1 MTPPGGGER
10 FPSAGAVPQGAA
22 LFVSEE
28 VTAYGNKS
36 GIDRHHRGA
45 GIFGGGAER
54 AAARIRRLYHRAHG
68 PAVPGTGREHHLG
81 GAGRAPGQDRRA
93 VRQNRAA
100 ARRQRQNTV
109 FQRHFTGRRKPMKR
123 FVSLLLAV
131 LMAAAVLSGCAK
143 QPQTPETPQEEAV
156 TIRVGGLKGPT
167 SMGLVKLLDDAENQ
181 KTANAIDFQ
190 MAASA
195 NELNPLFLKG
205 ELDILAVPA
214 NLGSVLYNKT
224 QGGVKMLAVSTLG
237 VLYMVEKGGETV
249 TDIKS
254 LAGKTIYATGKGA
267 TPEYALTYL
276 LARNGLELG
285 KDVNVEWKSEPT
297 EIVAQMA
304 AQDSAVAMLPQPF
317 VVVAMGQ
324 VEGLRVALDL
334 TEQWNALGGD
344 SQLITA
350 VLLVRSEFLDQHP
363 QAVARFMKE
372 YAASAAFV
380 NDQPAEAAVLVEKYG
395 IVKAAVAEK
404 AIPACNIVC
413 LLGDEMKTAASG
425 YLQVLFD
432 QNPESVG
439 GKLPGDDFYWM
450 GN

>member
-1 MTPPGGGER
+1 
-10 FPSAGAVPQGAA
+10 
-22 LFVSEE
+22 
-28 VTAYGNKS
+28 
-36 GIDRHHRGA
+36 
-45 GIFGGGAER
+45 
-54 AAARIRRLYHRAHG
+54 
-68 PAVPGTGREHHLG
+68 
-81 GAGRAPGQDRRA
+81 
-93 VRQNRAA
+93 
-100 ARRQRQNTV
+100 
-109 FQRHFTGRRKPMKR
+109 MKR

-195 NELNPLFLKG
+195 NELTPLLLQG

-297 EIVAQMA
+297 EIVALMA
-304 AQDSAVAMLPQPF
+304 EQENAVAMLPQPF
-317 VVVAMGQ
+317 VTVAQGQ

-334 TEQWNALGGD
+334 SEEWDKLDNG
-344 SQLITA
+344 SRLITS
-350 VLLVRSEFLDQHP
+350 VM
-363 QAVARFMKE
+363 VARKAFADEHPAAVRTFLSE
-372 YAASAAFV
+372 YAASTDYANA
-380 NDQPAEAAVLVEKYG
+380 NPAEAAVLVEKYG

-404 AIPACNIVC
+404 ALPECNLVC
-413 LLGDEMKTAASG
+413 ITGTDMKTAVGG
-425 YLQVLFD
+425 YLQTLYD
-432 QNPESVG
+432 LKPEAVG
-439 GKLPGDDFYWM
+439 GAMPDDGFYWM
-450 GN
+450 DA

>member
-1 MTPPGGGER
+1 
-10 FPSAGAVPQGAA
+10 
-22 LFVSEE
+22 
-28 VTAYGNKS
+28 
-36 GIDRHHRGA
+36 
-45 GIFGGGAER
+45 
-54 AAARIRRLYHRAHG
+54 
-68 PAVPGTGREHHLG
+68 
-81 GAGRAPGQDRRA
+81 
-93 VRQNRAA
+93 
-100 ARRQRQNTV
+100 
-109 FQRHFTGRRKPMKR
+109 MKR

-181 KTANAIDFQ
+181 KTANTIDFQ

-195 NELNPLFLKG
+195 NELTPLLLQG
-205 ELDILAVPA
+205 ELDIMAVPA

-297 EIVAQMA
+297 EIVALMA
-304 AQDSAVAMLPQPF
+304 EQDNAVAMLPQPF
-317 VVVAMGQ
+317 VTVAQSQ

-334 TEQWNALGGD
+334 SAEWDALDNG
-344 SQLITA
+344 SRLITS
-350 VLLVRSEFLDQHP
+350 VL
-363 QAVARFMKE
+363 VARKAFADE
-372 YAASAAFV
+372 HPAALAAFLEDYAASTDYA
-380 NDQPAEAAVLVEKYG
+380 NEHPAEAAVLVEKYG

-404 AIPACNIVC
+404 ALPQCNLVC
-413 LLGDEMKTAASG
+413 ITGVDMKVAVGG
-425 YLQVLFD
+425 YLQTLYD
-432 QNPESVG
+432 LKTEAVG
-439 GKLPGDDFYWM
+439 GAMPGDGFYWM
-450 GN
+450 GA

>member
-1 MTPPGGGER
+1 
-10 FPSAGAVPQGAA
+10 
-22 LFVSEE
+22 
-28 VTAYGNKS
+28 
-36 GIDRHHRGA
+36 
-45 GIFGGGAER
+45 
-54 AAARIRRLYHRAHG
+54 
-68 PAVPGTGREHHLG
+68 
-81 GAGRAPGQDRRA
+81 
-93 VRQNRAA
+93 
-100 ARRQRQNTV
+100 
-109 FQRHFTGRRKPMKR
+109 MKR

-285 KDVNVEWKSEPT
+285 
-297 EIVAQMA
+297 I
-304 AQDSAVAMLPQPF
+304 
-317 VVVAMGQ
+317 
-324 VEGLRVALDL
+324 
-334 TEQWNALGGD
+334 
-344 SQLITA
+344 I
-350 VLLVRSEFLDQHP
+350 
-363 QAVARFMKE
+363 
-372 YAASAAFV
+372 
-380 NDQPAEAAVLVEKYG
+380 
-395 IVKAAVAEK
+395 
-404 AIPACNIVC
+404 
-413 LLGDEMKTAASG
+413 
-425 YLQVLFD
+425 
-432 QNPESVG
+432 
-439 GKLPGDDFYWM
+439 
-450 GN
+450 

>member
-1 MTPPGGGER
+1 
-10 FPSAGAVPQGAA
+10 
-22 LFVSEE
+22 
-28 VTAYGNKS
+28 
-36 GIDRHHRGA
+36 
-45 GIFGGGAER
+45 
-54 AAARIRRLYHRAHG
+54 
-68 PAVPGTGREHHLG
+68 
-81 GAGRAPGQDRRA
+81 
-93 VRQNRAA
+93 
-100 ARRQRQNTV
+100 
-109 FQRHFTGRRKPMKR
+109 MKK

-131 LMAAAVLSGCAK
+131 LMTAALFTGCAK

-167 SMGLVKLLDDAENQ
+167 SMGLVKLLDDHYHGKANNQ
-181 KTANAIDFQ
+181 RKIWTVFTFIVL
-190 MAASA
+190 AAGVA
-195 NELNPLFLKG
+195 ALVFGIARGELNPLFLKG
-205 ELDILAVPA
+205 ELDIMAVPA

-363 QAVARFMKE
+363 QAVDQFMKE